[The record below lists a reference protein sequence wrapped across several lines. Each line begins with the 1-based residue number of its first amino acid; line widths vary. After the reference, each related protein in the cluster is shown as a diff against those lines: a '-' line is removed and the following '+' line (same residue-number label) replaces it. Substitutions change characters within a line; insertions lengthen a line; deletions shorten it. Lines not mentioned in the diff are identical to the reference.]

1 MNPTRIM
8 LSAVMYLVLSALLF
22 AQNSGMKPLP
32 FEDLSAFQSQS
43 GNWQIVGDVMMDPTV
58 DIHAQPPLDKKK
70 KKKKK
75 SEAPPRPITSVS
87 GTGVLLNMPDDDKK
101 SHLVTNWEH
110 GDIALEVE
118 VMIPKGSNSG
128 LYLQGRY
135 EIQLCDS
142 WGVKTARFSDIGGI
156 YRNWEQNPETSYMG
170 KAPLVNAAKAPG
182 LWQKL
187 EVVFKAPRFD
197 ASGNK
202 IANAR
207 VISTTLN
214 GVKIHDNV
222 EIPRPTGGPLVND
235 EVALGPIM
243 IQGDHGPVAFRNFQ
257 YKLIGDLDIRME
269 DLNYEVHHG
278 PFETESEVKESAVVK
293 SGSISALTYEVAGK
307 ENEYGIVFTGELT
320 VPETT
325 DYFFDMVY
333 GGIGNL
339 KIDGASIGDGWG
351 GLSASTSLQAG
362 LHSIEVVLFK
372 AQSWV
377 RSSLSL
383 MVSTTNSYPV
393 ALHTFSSS
401 PPGSNLVPPILI
413 EPKSEVK
420 LLRAFLDFKGDRS
433 QRLTHTIGVGE
444 PDRIHYIYDL
454 NAGNLVCVWKG
465 DFVDATPMWHD
476 RGDGSFRPI
485 GMLQYLFSGPS
496 LAVLDAPGQG
506 FPSSSTDFISKGY
519 KLDYA
524 SRRPTFLYE
533 YKGAEVSDQ
542 IVPDE
547 EAKYFIRKVIV
558 SNPRPNTYLKVAEGR
573 KIELLPNG
581 WYAVDDKQYYI
592 NIQSGQ
598 VPSVRSIGDVK
609 ELILPVDTTP
619 IQYSLTW

>member
-1 MNPTRIM
+1 MNSTRIA
-8 LSAVMYLVLSALLF
+8 LSAVMYLALSAFLC
-22 AQNSGMKPLP
+22 AQDRGMKPLL
-32 FEDLSAFQSQS
+32 FDDLSSFQSQS
-43 GNWQIVGDVMMDPTV
+43 GNWQIVGDVTMDPTV
-58 DIHAQPPLDKKK
+58 DIHAQPPVEK

-75 SEAPPRPITSVS
+75 SQSQPDPITSVS
-87 GTGVLLNMPDDDKK
+87 GTGVLLNKPDDSHK

-118 VMIPKGSNSG
+118 VMIPRGSNSG

-170 KAPLVNAAKAPG
+170 KAPLINAAKAPG

-197 ASGNK
+197 ESGK
-202 IANAR
+202 KTANAR
-207 VISTTLN
+207 VISTILN

-235 EVALGPIM
+235 EVPMGPIM
-243 IQGDHGPVAFRNFQ
+243 IQGDHGPVAFRNFK
-257 YKLIGDLDIRME
+257 YKLIGDLDIRLE
-269 DLNYEVHHG
+269 DLTYEVHHG

-293 SGSISALTYEVAGK
+293 SGSIPALTYEVAGK
-307 ENEYGIVFTGELT
+307 ENEYGIVFTGKLIAPRSDE
-320 VPETT
+320 
-325 DYFFDMVY
+325 YFFDMVY
-333 GGIGNL
+333 GGLGSL
-339 KIDGASIGDGWG
+339 RIDGKSVGDGWR
-351 GLSASTSLQAG
+351 GLSGSATLEEGPHA
-362 LHSIEVVLFK
+362 IEVVLFK
-372 AQSWV
+372 AQSWLQN
-377 RSSLSL
+377 SLSL
-383 MVSTTNSYPV
+383 FVSTANSYPV
-393 ALHTFSSS
+393 ALHTFGSA

-413 EPKSEVK
+413 EPASEVK

-476 RGDGSFRPI
+476 RGDGSFRPL

-496 LAVLDAPGQG
+496 LAVLNSPEQA
-506 FPSSSTDFISKGY
+506 FPSSSEDFKSKGY
-519 KLDYA
+519 TLDYDTQ
-524 SRRPTFLYE
+524 RPTFLYE
-533 YKGAEVSDQ
+533 YKGAEVSDKV
-542 IVPDE
+542 VPDE
-547 EAKYFIRKVIV
+547 EAKYFTREVIV
-558 SNPRPNTYLKVAEGR
+558 ANPSANTYLKVAEGG
-573 KIELLPNG
+573 KIEQLPNG
-581 WYAVDDKQYYI
+581 WYAVDDKQYFI
-592 NIQSGQ
+592 SVSSGQ
-598 VPSVRSIGDVK
+598 VPVIRRAGDLQ
-609 ELILPVDTTP
+609 ELIVPVDTTP

>member
-207 VISTTLN
+207 VISTT
-214 GVKIHDNV
+214 
-222 EIPRPTGGPLVND
+222 
-235 EVALGPIM
+235 
-243 IQGDHGPVAFRNFQ
+243 
-257 YKLIGDLDIRME
+257 
-269 DLNYEVHHG
+269 
-278 PFETESEVKESAVVK
+278 
-293 SGSISALTYEVAGK
+293 
-307 ENEYGIVFTGELT
+307 
-320 VPETT
+320 
-325 DYFFDMVY
+325 
-333 GGIGNL
+333 
-339 KIDGASIGDGWG
+339 
-351 GLSASTSLQAG
+351 
-362 LHSIEVVLFK
+362 
-372 AQSWV
+372 
-377 RSSLSL
+377 
-383 MVSTTNSYPV
+383 
-393 ALHTFSSS
+393 
-401 PPGSNLVPPILI
+401 
-413 EPKSEVK
+413 
-420 LLRAFLDFKGDRS
+420 
-433 QRLTHTIGVGE
+433 
-444 PDRIHYIYDL
+444 
-454 NAGNLVCVWKG
+454 
-465 DFVDATPMWHD
+465 
-476 RGDGSFRPI
+476 
-485 GMLQYLFSGPS
+485 
-496 LAVLDAPGQG
+496 
-506 FPSSSTDFISKGY
+506 
-519 KLDYA
+519 
-524 SRRPTFLYE
+524 
-533 YKGAEVSDQ
+533 
-542 IVPDE
+542 
-547 EAKYFIRKVIV
+547 
-558 SNPRPNTYLKVAEGR
+558 
-573 KIELLPNG
+573 
-581 WYAVDDKQYYI
+581 
-592 NIQSGQ
+592 
-598 VPSVRSIGDVK
+598 
-609 ELILPVDTTP
+609 
-619 IQYSLTW
+619 